1 MGERSWG
8 KVMRDER
15 RKKRRR
21 KSLYR
26 LKTAL
31 LSPIGI
37 VGFACRKGRD
47 RILFVPVVTPLR
59 LACVQERVGE
69 VSLAGIFALPP
80 QPSANFEF
88 SGSVF
93 FGLGWGRGRRG
104 RRSDTLLGRFQL
116 SGERKRSIRRSRK
129 GARERGRGGGAL
141 HPPEGQLLPL
151 QSPLTPPPSSD
162 GGGGG
167 CS

>member
-1 MGERSWG
+1 
-8 KVMRDER
+8 MRDER

-37 VGFACRKGRD
+37 VGFACWKGRD

-59 LACVQERVGE
+59 LACAQERGGE

-93 FGLGWGRGRRG
+93 FGLGWGRRRSG
-104 RRSDTLLGRFQL
+104 RRSDSLLGRFQL
-116 SGERKRSIRRSRK
+116 SGERKRRIRRTRK
-129 GARERGRGGGAL
+129 GSRERGREGGGELFFRPRANFFFCSL
-141 HPPEGQLLPL
+141 LLLRSHFQTAVEEGAASQPV
-151 QSPLTPPPSSD
+151 
-162 GGGGG
+162 
-167 CS
+167 